1 MKWYKFFQKSKVKQ
15 SKVGKFEEI
24 LSRFGKNYDLEI
36 LYDRYAIDFPMG
48 NISVSLIDTHDILA
62 AIMSKKHGF
71 PIFRV
76 LGKNKEDACKQYV
89 ETILNDCILQLPDSR
104 QSNGI
109 FLKLPTTLEELEIFI
124 DLTPS

>member
-1 MKWYKFFQKSKVKQ
+1 MKQ
-15 SKVGKFEEI
+15 SKIGKFEDI
-24 LSRFGKNYDLEI
+24 LSRFGKNYNLEI
-36 LYDRYAIDFPMG
+36 LYDKDFSMG
-48 NISVSLIDTHDILA
+48 RVSASLITINDIFFAA
-62 AIMSKKHGF
+62 AIINKKHDF

-89 ETILNDCILQLPDSR
+89 ETMLNDSILQLPDSS

-109 FLKLPTTLEELEIFI
+109 YLKLPTTLEELEIFI

>member
-1 MKWYKFFQKSKVKQ
+1 MNQ

-36 LYDRYAIDFPMG
+36 LYDRDFSMG
-48 NISVSLIDTHDILA
+48 RISVSLIDIHNVSYAA
-62 AIMSKKHGF
+62 AIMNKKHDF

-89 ETILNDCILQLPDSR
+89 ETMLNDSILQMPDSR
-104 QSNGI
+104 RSNGI
-109 FLKLPTTLEELEIFI
+109 VLKLPTTLEELEILI
-124 DLTPS
+124 DLTLCT